1 LNESLNH
8 PFIDSRVALNSIW
21 RKKQKRFILISVYT
35 LWWLHPLGA
44 IHHCFD
50 SFPSDFNSFSFGSKS
65 ESEPFRYG
73 RCLRSGPV
81 QLTKFANSEPFSEA
95 WSEPPLQLPH
105 QIIIIIIF
113 FFFIMVS
120 KKTSEI
126 GFGTYCITCFVFLC
140 ELCYASPSSTSTGSS
155 QS

>member
-50 SFPSDFNSFSFGSKS
+50 SFPSEDFNSFSFGSKS

-73 RCLRSGPV
+73 RCLRSAPV

-105 QIIIIIIF
+105 QIIF
-113 FFFIMVS
+113 FFFFIIMVS

>member
-50 SFPSDFNSFSFGSKS
+50 SFPSEDFNSFSFGSKS

-73 RCLRSGPV
+73 RCLRSAPV

-105 QIIIIIIF
+105 QIIIIF
-113 FFFIMVS
+113 FFIIMVS